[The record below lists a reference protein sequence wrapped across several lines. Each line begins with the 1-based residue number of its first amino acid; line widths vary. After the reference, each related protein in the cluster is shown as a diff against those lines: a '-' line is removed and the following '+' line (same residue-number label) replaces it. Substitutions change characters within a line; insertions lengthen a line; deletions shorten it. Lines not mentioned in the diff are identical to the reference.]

1 MTLSF
6 HLSDTA
12 TDQISRASA
21 WYALQSPASA
31 VKFIR
36 SIEASFETIRTFP
49 RGHAIIRG
57 TLRQAPMRDFPYVI
71 MYEVTK
77 KRIVILRVV
86 HGRRHPQHRLVG
98 K

>member
-6 HLSDTA
+6 HLSDKA

-31 VKFIR
+31 VRFIR
-36 SIEASFETIRTFP
+36 SIEASFAAIRTFP

-57 TLRQAPMRDFPYVI
+57 TLRQAPMQEFPYVI
-71 MYEVTK
+71 MYEVTR

-86 HGRRHPQHRLVG
+86 HGRRHPRHRLHG
-98 K
+98 Q